1 MSEAIPL
8 KVRDHQ
14 REDAEFVA
22 LLRSRVQG
30 LKSQPEMRDDFL
42 KEMRRFL
49 PAASVRDTVEKQ
61 AYWQYLTQVIDEQA
75 ARAIR
80 ALECKRI

>member
-49 PAASVRDTVEKQ
+49 PAASVRDTVDKQ
-61 AYWQYLTQVIDEQA
+61 AYWQCLTQVIDEQA

-80 ALECKRI
+80 ALE

>member
-1 MSEAIPL
+1 M
-8 KVRDHQ
+8 RDHQ
-14 REDAEFVA
+14 REDAEFVT
-22 LLRSRVQG
+22 LLRGRIQG

-49 PAASVRDTVEKQ
+49 PAASVRDTVDKQ

-75 ARAIR
+75 TRAIR
-80 ALECKRI
+80 ALE